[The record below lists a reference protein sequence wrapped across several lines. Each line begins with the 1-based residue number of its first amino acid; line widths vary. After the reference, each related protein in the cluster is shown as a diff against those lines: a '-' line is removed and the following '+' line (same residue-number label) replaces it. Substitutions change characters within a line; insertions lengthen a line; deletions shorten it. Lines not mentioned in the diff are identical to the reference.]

1 MLTADTAADAG
12 PAAGAGRVGGERPS
26 GTGMLMGF
34 LAKGVWCGR
43 RAAALPDAPAMGAIS
58 VFGPQARTTE
68 TAIET
73 IVAGLQR
80 VAVEL
85 SRDFNPE
92 A

>member
-1 MLTADTAADAG
+1 
-12 PAAGAGRVGGERPS
+12 
-26 GTGMLMGF
+26 

-43 RAAALPDAPAMGAIS
+43 RASALPDAPAMAAIS

-85 SRDFNPE
+85 SRDFSPE